1 MENYDSVLSK
11 LRQFIPF
18 KIVRNRGVK
27 LTCEDC
33 KSVKK
38 SLVGFASH
46 VIFCNKSASVS
57 NIVISSIINF
67 NKVFVG
73 LFGS

>member
-1 MENYDSVLSK
+1 MENYDTVLSK
-11 LRQFIPF
+11 LKQFIPF
-18 KIVRNRGVK
+18 KITRDRAVK

-57 NIVISSIINF
+57 NLIN
-67 NKVFVG
+67 
-73 LFGS
+73 L